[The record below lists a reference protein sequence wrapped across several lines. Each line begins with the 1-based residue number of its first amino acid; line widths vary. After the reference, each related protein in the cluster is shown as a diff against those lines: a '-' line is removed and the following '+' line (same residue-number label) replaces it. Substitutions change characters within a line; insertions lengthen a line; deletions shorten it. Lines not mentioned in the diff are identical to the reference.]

1 MKLSKL
7 SNLSVACL
15 SLSVFTNLSG
25 QDVQEKPGGYL
36 FFGTEASAEAGKSHF
51 PIVGVDNKHIYVDGG
66 TGVKKVSQRASV
78 RTRPELKL
86 AEQYVNV
93 LDFKY
98 SASSMENTKRAAQLV
113 ADMQFQEM
121 QSEVEVALLRSQMD
135 NGGDVF
141 GGDLSAADQGIAS
154 QIEEVQQETS
164 DFQSSMQDA
173 LDTGAFE
180 VDDFVDTV
188 YVKGTLDPLTDIPGA
203 YCVVVVNYDVVDI
216 SSLEIEGRN
225 RVARVRY
232 LGDVTAG
239 ELLGIQLR
247 VLVNEF
253 PEDSAT
259 YEFHLFSQDGEQV
272 ALSNSNRLKPLTP
285 EQVAT
290 FRELEA
296 KTSLLD
302 KG

>member
-1 MKLSKL
+1 MKLSDL
-7 SNLSVACL
+7 SNLSLACL
-15 SLSVFTNLSG
+15 SLFVFTNLIA
-25 QDVQEKPGGYL
+25 QNFPEEHGGYL
-36 FFGTEASAEAGKSHF
+36 FFGTEASAEAGQSHF
-51 PIVGVDNKHIYVDGG
+51 PIVGVDKKHIYVDEG

-86 AEQYVNV
+86 AEQYANV

-113 ADMQFQEM
+113 ADMQFQQM
-121 QSEVEVALLRSQMD
+121 QSEVEVAMLKSQMD

-141 GGDLSAADQGIAS
+141 GGDLSAADQGTVN

-188 YVKGTLDPLTDIPGA
+188 FVRGTLDPLADIPGA
-203 YCVVVVNYDVVDI
+203 YCVVVINYDVVDI
-216 SSLEIEGRN
+216 ESLEIEGRN

-232 LGDVTAG
+232 LGDITAG
-239 ELLGIQLR
+239 KLLSIQLR

-259 YEFHLFSQDGEQV
+259 YEFHLFSEDGEQV
-272 ALSNSNRLKPLTP
+272 ALSNSNGLKPLTP

-296 KTSLLD
+296 KTSPLD

>member
-1 MKLSKL
+1 
-7 SNLSVACL
+7 
-15 SLSVFTNLSG
+15 
-25 QDVQEKPGGYL
+25 
-36 FFGTEASAEAGKSHF
+36 
-51 PIVGVDNKHIYVDGG
+51 
-66 TGVKKVSQRASV
+66 
-78 RTRPELKL
+78 
-86 AEQYVNV
+86 
-93 LDFKY
+93 
-98 SASSMENTKRAAQLV
+98 
-113 ADMQFQEM
+113 
-121 QSEVEVALLRSQMD
+121 MD

>member
-1 MKLSKL
+1 MKLPKL

-25 QDVQEKPGGYL
+25 QDVQEKTGGYL

-302 KG
+302 RG

>member
-1 MKLSKL
+1 MKLYRL

-15 SLSVFTNLSG
+15 SLVVFTNLSA
-25 QDVQEKPGGYL
+25 QDVPEEPGGYL
-36 FFGTEASAEAGKSHF
+36 FFGTEASAEAGQSHF
-51 PIVGVDNKHIYVDGG
+51 PIVGVDNKHIYVDAG
-66 TGVKKVSQRASV
+66 TGVKKVSQRASI

-121 QSEVEVALLRSQMD
+121 QSEVEVAILRSQMD

-141 GGDLSAADQGIAS
+141 GGDLSAADQAITS

-180 VDDFVDTV
+180 SDDFVDTV
-188 YVKGTLDPLTDIPGA
+188 YVRGTLDPLTDIQGA

-216 SSLEIEGRN
+216 DSLEIEGRN

-272 ALSNSNRLKPLTP
+272 ALSNSNRLKPLTL

-290 FRELEA
+290 FRELEE
-296 KTSLLD
+296 KTSPLD

>member
-7 SNLSVACL
+7 SNLSVTCL
-15 SLSVFTNLSG
+15 SLFVYTNLSA
-25 QDVQEKPGGYL
+25 QDFPEEPGGYL

-51 PIVGVDNKHIYVDGG
+51 PIVLVDKKNIYVDEG

-98 SASSMENTKRAAQLV
+98 SASSMGNIKRAAQLV
-113 ADMQFQEM
+113 ADMQFQQT
-121 QSEVEVALLRSQMD
+121 QSEVEVAILSSQME
-135 NGGDVF
+135 GDV
-141 GGDLSAADQGIAS
+141 GDLDLSAGDQQIVS
-154 QIEEVQQETS
+154 QIEDVQQDTA

-180 VDDFVDTV
+180 IDGLVDTV
-188 YVKGTLDPLTDIPGA
+188 FVRGTLDPVTDIPGA
-203 YCVVVVNYDVVDI
+203 YCVVVVSYDIMDI
-216 SSLEIEGRN
+216 ETREIEGRN
-225 RVARVRY
+225 RVARARY
-232 LGDVTAG
+232 LGDIAAG
-239 ELLGIQLR
+239 ELVGIQLR
-247 VLVNEF
+247 VPLTEF
-253 PEDSAT
+253 PEESAT
-259 YEFHLFSQDGEQV
+259 YEFHLFSQNGEQV
-272 ALSNSNRLKPLTP
+272 ALSNSKGLKPLTP

-296 KTSLLD
+296 KTSPLD
-302 KG
+302 KS

>member
-25 QDVQEKPGGYL
+25 QDVQEKTGGYL

-180 VDDFVDTV
+180 IDDFVDTV

>member
-15 SLSVFTNLSG
+15 SLSVFTNLSA
-25 QDVQEKPGGYL
+25 QDVQEDPGGYL

-93 LDFKY
+93 LDFKF

-180 VDDFVDTV
+180 IYDFVDTV
-188 YVKGTLDPLTDIPGA
+188 FVRGTLDPLTDIPGA